1 MAEKIIQIIPA
12 PKNLYAVYQDDEHP
26 KEPILSKII
35 CLGLTDQGE
44 VVLMDM
50 DETGFIDMADNAMNY
65 KGAKWGGE

>member
-1 MAEKIIQIIPA
+1 MTEKIIQIIPA
-12 PKNLYAVYQDDEHP
+12 PKNLSAVYLDEDNP
-26 KEPILSKII
+26 DKPILSKAI